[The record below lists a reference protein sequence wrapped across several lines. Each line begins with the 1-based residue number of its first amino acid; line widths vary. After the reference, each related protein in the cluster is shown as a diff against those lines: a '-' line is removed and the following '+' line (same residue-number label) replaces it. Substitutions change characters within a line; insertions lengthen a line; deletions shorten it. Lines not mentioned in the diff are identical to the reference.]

1 MGILCECCPYRMWWL
16 ETLMP
21 LNSATI
27 CMINNLDDV
36 EVGQELEFGS
46 NG

>member
-1 MGILCECCPYRMWWL
+1 MGILCEYCPYRMWWL

-21 LNSATI
+21 LNATTI

-46 NG
+46 DG